1 VYYCAYS
8 DVQSIGGVV
17 QDRLP
22 ILLRHRSSVMYDL
35 QHPRIVIE
43 CGHKVAIVV
52 VLHHGEL
59 VLSLLIW
66 SDAHFYLGCI
76 HGGVQTDSE
85 EDTREA

>member
-1 VYYCAYS
+1 MNINTLVAVVSQYRIIVYYCAYS

-43 CGHKVAIVV
+43 CGHEVAIVV

-59 VLSLLIW
+59 V
-66 SDAHFYLGCI
+66 
-76 HGGVQTDSE
+76 
-85 EDTREA
+85 